1 MDCSPPGFSVHGISQ
16 ARILEWG
23 CHFLLQGIFL
33 TQGSNTHL
41 LHWPTDSLPMS
52 HQGSRARDDTPFLV
66 SSREFIFEI
75 WCCLGEIQGC
85 PLSNGIWISFAGS
98 GSSQHWYHSW
108 RAFLL
113 PRDRHVLQA
122 SAAICTYSP
131 PQHSTTPM
139 LYQGRVSL
147 SNSGFLWRVKQ
158 CHHLFF
164 SKTKFTFR

>member
-1 MDCSPPGFSVHGISQ
+1 MLHPQEVEHNSTLVKCEVCIVVYFQPVCNPMDYSLPGSSVHGISQ

-98 GSSQHWYHSW
+98 GSSQH
-108 RAFLL
+108 
-113 PRDRHVLQA
+113 
-122 SAAICTYSP
+122 
-131 PQHSTTPM
+131 
-139 LYQGRVSL
+139 
-147 SNSGFLWRVKQ
+147 
-158 CHHLFF
+158 
-164 SKTKFTFR
+164 